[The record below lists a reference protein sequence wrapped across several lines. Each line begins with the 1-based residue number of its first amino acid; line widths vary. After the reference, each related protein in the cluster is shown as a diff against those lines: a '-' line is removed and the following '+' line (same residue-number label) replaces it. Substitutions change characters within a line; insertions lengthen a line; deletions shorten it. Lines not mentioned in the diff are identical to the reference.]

1 MKKYEVRVVDVK
13 TKTGVNAEEKFL
25 RSDNQ
30 TTEIVKSFEKLEEA
44 RKCYDDIST
53 SVRYMSGY
61 YLHHC
66 KLIEENEYDDE
77 DDDEWISGGYW
88 HDAEFPDKEGVERE

>member
-1 MKKYEVRVVDVK
+1 MKKYEVRIVDVE
-13 TKTGVNAEEKFL
+13 TKGGVSAEEKFL

-77 DDDEWISGGYW
+77 DDEWISGGYW
-88 HDAEFPDKEGVERE
+88 HEAEFPDKEGVERE

>member
-1 MKKYEVRVVDVK
+1 MKKYEVRVVDVE
-13 TKTGVNAEEKFL
+13 TKSGVNAEEKFL
-25 RSDNQ
+25 RSSNQ

>member
-1 MKKYEVRVVDVK
+1 M
-13 TKTGVNAEEKFL
+13 G
-25 RSDNQ
+25 
-30 TTEIVKSFEKLEEA
+30 
-44 RKCYDDIST
+44 
-53 SVRYMSGY
+53 GY

-88 HDAEFPDKEGVERE
+88 HYAEFPDKEGVERE